1 MNALSSKIS
10 FYDFLNIL
18 VTGFLLLNLFCD
30 ITKSKNFD
38 WIYLSISSFLVGLI
52 YHQLLMECII
62 GKFIRNCKCIRLRTY
77 AEVRNTVGFPPMPNN
92 GKSAYLR
99 AYYLVA
105 KNNCL
110 MNIPILEA
118 HIAFVRN
125 IWPILLLYL
134 IALCVQCSPV
144 KMLNELLGSC
154 SVAIGIFI
162 FLFVL
167 PIVWY
172 KLQSKVSYLVW
183 EGAYFLQSINQE
195 SHEKNNSK

>member
-1 MNALSSKIS
+1 MDSLSSKIS

-18 VTGFLLLNLFCD
+18 VTGFLLLNLCCK
-30 ITKSKNFD
+30 ITIGKDFD
-38 WIYLSISSFLVGLI
+38 WIYISISSFLVGLV
-52 YHQLLMECII
+52 YHQFMECTI
-62 GKFIRNCKCIRLRTY
+62 GKLIRNCECIRLRTH
-77 AEVRNTVGFPPMPNN
+77 AKVKQKAGNLLMPDNDEQ
-92 GKSAYLR
+92 AYLK

-125 IWPILLLYL
+125 IWLILLLYL
-134 IALCVQCSPV
+134 IALYVQCPSV
-144 KMLNELLGSC
+144 KVLNELLGSC
-154 SVAIGIFI
+154 RVAIGISI
-162 FLFVL
+162 FLFML
-167 PIVWY
+167 PVVWY

-195 SHEKNNSK
+195 SDEKNNLN